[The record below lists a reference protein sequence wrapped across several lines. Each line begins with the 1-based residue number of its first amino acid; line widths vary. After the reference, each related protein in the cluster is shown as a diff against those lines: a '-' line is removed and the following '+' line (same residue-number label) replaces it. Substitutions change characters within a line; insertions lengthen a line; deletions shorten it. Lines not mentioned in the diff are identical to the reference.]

1 MLAYLINIMNTN
13 CIQATRIRILPLLC
27 LSFLLAWC
35 NSVAAE
41 SKNLRVSADIAPIH
55 SLVSLVIG
63 DQSTVNLIVPP
74 NLSPHDF
81 ALKPSQLRTLN
92 QAELIVIVSEDFSP
106 SLSRHLKT
114 LSPDNLIL
122 NLSKTLTDDDDDSH
136 DKEDTHDDDTH
147 LHDDEHTW
155 LNPQNAIIWLDHIA
169 QAMATID
176 EPNRAEYELNA
187 VAAIA
192 TLTQMHKVLKDKLA
206 GVRTVPYIVHHDA
219 YQHFA
224 QAFGLANPQA
234 IALSDARAPSA
245 AKLKQIRKAGENSD
259 CIFSEVQHDDA
270 IVDTVS
276 AGLGM
281 KRGILDPLGSDIP
294 IGPNLYETL
303 MRTLAKRFS
312 ECLAE

>member
-1 MLAYLINIMNTN
+1 MTISEH
-13 CIQATRIRILPLLC
+13 IQAPNTRILPLLC
-27 LSFLLAWC
+27 FSFLLTWC

-41 SKNLRVSADIAPIH
+41 SKNLRISADIAPIH
-55 SLVSLVIG
+55 SLVSLVVS

-81 ALKPSQLRTLN
+81 ALKPSQLRSLN
-92 QAELIVIVSEDFSP
+92 QSELIVIVSEDFSP
-106 SLSRHLKT
+106 SLSRHIKT
-114 LSPDNLIL
+114 LLAGNVIL
-122 NLSKTLTDDDDDSH
+122 NLSNTLTNDDTQ
-136 DKEDTHDDDTH
+136 DKEDTDH
-147 LHDDEHTW
+147 HDDEHTW
-155 LNPQNAIIWLDHIA
+155 LNPQNAITWLDHIA
-169 QAMATID
+169 QAVATID

-187 VAAIA
+187 AAAIA
-192 TLTQMHKVLKDKLA
+192 TLTQLHQVLKDQLA
-206 GVRTVPYIVHHDA
+206 SVSTARYIVHHDA

-224 QAFGLANPQA
+224 HAFGLAKPQA

-245 AKLKQIRKAGENSD
+245 AKLKQIREVGINSQ

-294 IGPNLYETL
+294 IGPKLYETL
-303 MRTLAKRFS
+303 MQTLAKRFS
-312 ECLAE
+312 ECLAQ

>member
-1 MLAYLINIMNTN
+1 MTISEYT
-13 CIQATRIRILPLLC
+13 QAIRARTLPLLC
-27 LSFLLAWC
+27 LTFLLAWC
-35 NSVAAE
+35 NNVAAE
-41 SKNLRVSADIAPIH
+41 SKNLRISADIAPIH

-74 NLSPHDF
+74 DLSPHDF

-92 QAELIVIVSEDFSP
+92 QAQLIVIVSEDFSP

-122 NLSKTLTDDDDDSH
+122 DLSKTLAENESH
-136 DKEDTHDDDTH
+136 DNDIHKDRTHKEDTH
-147 LHDDEHTW
+147 LHDDEHSW
-155 LNPQNAIIWLDHIA
+155 LNPQNAITWLDHIA
-169 QAMATID
+169 QVVATID
-176 EPNRAEYELNA
+176 EPNRNKYELNA
-187 VAAIA
+187 TAAIA
-192 TLTQMHKVLKDKLA
+192 SLTQLYQELTEQLA
-206 GVRTVPYIVHHDA
+206 SVRTAPYIVHHDA

-224 QAFGLANPQA
+224 HAFGLAKPQA

-245 AKLKQIRKAGENSD
+245 AKLKQIRKAGEDSH

-270 IVDTVS
+270 IIDTVS

-303 MRTLAKRFS
+303 MQTLANRFS
-312 ECLAE
+312 ECLAD